1 MSGAQQFSPRVGD
14 DVDRNRTDSAS
25 ARLLDAEDVRRPQ
38 QAKRSP
44 RRTGIVVGLAVSA
57 LGVFGLTL
65 IRGIGVGEAVI
76 VSLIVGGIV
85 AVGWRR

>member
-1 MSGAQQFSPRVGD
+1 
-14 DVDRNRTDSAS
+14 
-25 ARLLDAEDVRRPQ
+25 
-38 QAKRSP
+38 
-44 RRTGIVVGLAVSA
+44 VSA